1 MAVSG
6 MLFLTAM
13 GFGVRMAEDGQV
25 GYTHDSSMWV
35 FVAAGLFGYYA
46 LIALYRLRRGERRGT
61 RPKTP
66 SAPT

>member
-1 MAVSG
+1 MSVSG

-46 LIALYRLRRGERRGT
+46 LIAFFQLWKRRRDGRS
-61 RPKTP
+61 KTH